1 MFTSSNDGS
10 TPMWEAASE
19 GHLEIVRTLGET
31 VGRRGAKAANDE
43 GLTPRMAAA
52 RNGHA
57 EVEKLLAQL
66 ESRRS
71 LAKNLAKG
79 LGCVPKAKQ
88 KKEDVV
94 IV

>member
-1 MFTSSNDGS
+1 MFTCSNDGS
-10 TPMWEAASE
+10 TPMLVAASE
-19 GHLEIVRTLGET
+19 GHLEIVRTLSEA
-31 VGRRGAKAANDE
+31 VGRKGARAANDE
-43 GLTPRMAAA
+43 GLTPRMVAA

-57 EVEKLLAQL
+57 EVERLLAQL